1 MIDKRMWKNHDLEKS
16 YDVVIIG
23 AGAHGLATA
32 YYLTKLGI
40 TNIAV
45 LEQKFIGYGGS
56 GRNTAI
62 LRSNYRTEEGI
73 KFYDQS
79 LKLYENLS
87 LELNYNLMFS
97 QQGHFTLGHS
107 TAAVSGLVTRAENNK
122 ALGIDSYML
131 EPKEIKEM
139 LPEIDISNHPRFPVM
154 GALYH
159 PPGGIIRHDAVV
171 WAYARG
177 ADKAGV
183 HIHQLTKVEDII
195 IEKGKVKGVVTNR
208 GKINCKSLVSVVAG
222 WSSEVCRKVGV
233 KLPLVT
239 HPLQAL
245 VTQGYKPWLHHVVVS
260 GSLHIYLSQTDRGE
274 LVCGNGI
281 DTYPHY
287 GMRSTL
293 GFLESYAA
301 HVLELFPVLH
311 NVAVQRQWAGLC
323 DMTPD
328 YSPIISSI
336 DEIEGF
342 YVNGGWGTYGFKA
355 SPASGYNTA
364 QMIAKGTPEMIQPF
378 RYNRF
383 MENRLGGEKAA
394 ASVGS

>member
-1 MIDKRMWKNHDLEKS
+1 MDKRMWKNHDLEKS

-122 ALGIDSYML
+122 ALGINSYIL

-233 KLPLVT
+233 KLPIVT

-260 GSLHIYLSQTDRGE
+260 GTLHIYLSQTDRGE

-364 QMIAKGTPEMIQPF
+364 QMVAQGTPEMIQPF

>member
-1 MIDKRMWKNHDLEKS
+1 MDKRMWKNHDLEKS

-87 LELNYNLMFS
+87 VELNYNLMFS

-364 QMIAKGTPEMIQPF
+364 QMVAQGTPEMIQPF

>member
-87 LELNYNLMFS
+87 VELNYNLMFS

-233 KLPLVT
+233 KLPIVT

-260 GSLHIYLSQTDRGE
+260 GTLHIYLSQTDRGE

-364 QMIAKGTPEMIQPF
+364 QMVAQGTPEMIQPF

>member
-1 MIDKRMWKNHDLEKS
+1 MDKRMWKNHDLEKS

-79 LKLYENLS
+79 LKLYENLAG
-87 LELNYNLMFS
+87 ELNYNLMFS

-122 ALGIDSYML
+122 ALGINSYIL

-183 HIHQLTKVEDII
+183 HIHQLTKVEDIL
-195 IEKGKVKGVVTNR
+195 IEKGKVAGVVTNR
-208 GKINCKSLVSVVAG
+208 GKINCKKLISVVAG
-222 WSSEVCRKVGV
+222 WSSEVCRKAGV
-233 KLPLVT
+233 KLPFVT

-245 VTQGYKPWLHHVVVS
+245 VTQSYKPWLHHVVVS
-260 GSLHIYLSQTDRGE
+260 GTLHIYLSQTDRGE

-323 DMTPD
+323 DMTPE

-355 SPASGYNTA
+355 SPASGYTPA
-364 QMIAKGTPEMIQPF
+364 QMVAEGPPEMIKPF

-383 MENRLGGEKAA
+383 MENRLVGEKAA

>member
-122 ALGIDSYML
+122 ALGINSYIL

-139 LPEIDISNHPRFPVM
+139 LPEIDISDHPRFPVM

-233 KLPLVT
+233 KLPIVT

-364 QMIAKGTPEMIQPF
+364 QMVAQGTPEMIQPF

>member
-1 MIDKRMWKNHDLEKS
+1 MNKRMWKTHDLEKS

-40 TNIAV
+40 TNVAV

-87 LELNYNLMFS
+87 GDLNYNLMFS

-107 TAAVSGLVTRAENNK
+107 TAAMSGLVTRAENNK
-122 ALGIDSYML
+122 ALGINSYIL
-131 EPKEIKEM
+131 EPSEIQKM
-139 LPEIDISNHPRFPVM
+139 LPEIDISDHPRFPVM

-183 HIHQLTKVEDII
+183 HIHQLTKVEDIL
-195 IEKGKVKGVVTNR
+195 IEKGKVAGVVTNR
-208 GKINCKSLVSVVAG
+208 GKINCKKLISVVAG
-222 WSSEVCRKVGV
+222 WSSEVCRKAGV
-233 KLPLVT
+233 KLPFVT

-245 VTQGYKPWLHHVVVS
+245 VTQSYKPWLHHVVVS
-260 GSLHIYLSQTDRGE
+260 GTLHIYLSQTDRGE

-364 QMIAKGTPEMIQPF
+364 KMVAEGTPEMIKPF

-383 MENRLGGEKAA
+383 MENRLVGEKAA

>member
-1 MIDKRMWKNHDLEKS
+1 MDKRMWKNHDLEKS

-87 LELNYNLMFS
+87 VELNYNLMFS

-233 KLPLVT
+233 KLPIVT

-364 QMIAKGTPEMIQPF
+364 QMVAQGTPEMIQPF

-383 MENRLGGEKAA
+383 MENRLVGEKAA

>member
-183 HIHQLTKVEDII
+183 HIHQLTMVEDII

-233 KLPLVT
+233 KLPIVT

-364 QMIAKGTPEMIQPF
+364 QMVAQGTPEMIQPF

>member
-1 MIDKRMWKNHDLEKS
+1 MDKRMWKNHDLEKS

-87 LELNYNLMFS
+87 GELNYNLMFS

-107 TAAVSGLVTRAENNK
+107 TASVSGLVTRAENNK
-122 ALGIDSYML
+122 ALGINSYIL

-260 GSLHIYLSQTDRGE
+260 GTLHIYLSQTDRGE

-336 DEIEGF
+336 DELEGF

-364 QMIAKGTPEMIQPF
+364 QMVAEGTPEMIKPF

-383 MENRLGGEKAA
+383 MENRLVGEKAA

>member
-233 KLPLVT
+233 KLPIVT

-260 GSLHIYLSQTDRGE
+260 GTLHIYLSQTDRGE

-364 QMIAKGTPEMIQPF
+364 QMVAQGTPEMIQPF

>member
-1 MIDKRMWKNHDLEKS
+1 MDKRMWKNHDLEKS

-87 LELNYNLMFS
+87 GELNYNLMFS

-107 TAAVSGLVTRAENNK
+107 TASVSGLVTRAENNK
-122 ALGIDSYML
+122 ALGINSYIL

-208 GKINCKSLVSVVAG
+208 GKINCKSLISVVAG

-233 KLPLVT
+233 KLPIVT

-260 GSLHIYLSQTDRGE
+260 GTLHIYLSQTDRGE

-364 QMIAKGTPEMIQPF
+364 QMVAEGTPEMIKPF

-383 MENRLGGEKAA
+383 MENRLVGEKAA

>member
-1 MIDKRMWKNHDLEKS
+1 MWKNHDLEKS

-40 TNIAV
+40 TNVAV

-87 LELNYNLMFS
+87 GDLNYNLMFS

-107 TAAVSGLVTRAENNK
+107 TAAMSGLVTRAENNK
-122 ALGIDSYML
+122 ALGINSYIL
-131 EPKEIKEM
+131 EPSEIQKM
-139 LPEIDISNHPRFPVM
+139 LPEIDISDHPRFPVM

-183 HIHQLTKVEDII
+183 HIHQLTKVEDIL
-195 IEKGKVKGVVTNR
+195 IEKGKVAGVVTNR
-208 GKINCKSLVSVVAG
+208 GKINCKKLISVVAG
-222 WSSEVCRKVGV
+222 WSSEVCRKAGV
-233 KLPLVT
+233 KLPFVT

-245 VTQGYKPWLHHVVVS
+245 VTQSYKPWLHHVVVS
-260 GSLHIYLSQTDRGE
+260 GTLHIYLSQTDRGE

-364 QMIAKGTPEMIQPF
+364 KMVAEGTPEMIKPF

-383 MENRLGGEKAA
+383 MENRLVGEKAA

>member
-1 MIDKRMWKNHDLEKS
+1 MNKRMWKNHDLEKS

-40 TNIAV
+40 TNVAV

-87 LELNYNLMFS
+87 GDLNYNLMFS

-107 TAAVSGLVTRAENNK
+107 TAAMSGLVTRAENNK
-122 ALGIDSYML
+122 ALGINSYIL
-131 EPKEIKEM
+131 EPSEIQKM
-139 LPEIDISNHPRFPVM
+139 LPEIDISDHPRFPVM

-183 HIHQLTKVEDII
+183 HIHQLTKVEDIL
-195 IEKGKVKGVVTNR
+195 IEKGKVAGVVTNR
-208 GKINCKSLVSVVAG
+208 GKINCKKLISVVAG
-222 WSSEVCRKVGV
+222 WSSEVCRKAGV
-233 KLPLVT
+233 KLPFVT

-245 VTQGYKPWLHHVVVS
+245 VTQSYKPWLHHVVVS
-260 GSLHIYLSQTDRGE
+260 GTLHIYLSQTDRGE

-355 SPASGYNTA
+355 SPASGYNS
-364 QMIAKGTPEMIQPF
+364 AKMVAEGTPEMIKPF

-383 MENRLGGEKAA
+383 MENRLVGEKAA

>member
-1 MIDKRMWKNHDLEKS
+1 MDKRMWKNHDLEKS

-87 LELNYNLMFS
+87 GELNYNLMFS

-107 TAAVSGLVTRAENNK
+107 TASVSGLVTRAENNK
-122 ALGIDSYML
+122 ALGINSYIL

-233 KLPLVT
+233 KLPIVT

-260 GSLHIYLSQTDRGE
+260 GTLHIYLSQTDRGE

-355 SPASGYNTA
+355 SSASGYNTA
-364 QMIAKGTPEMIQPF
+364 QMVAQGTPEMIQPF

-383 MENRLGGEKAA
+383 MENRLVGEKAA

>member
-1 MIDKRMWKNHDLEKS
+1 MDKRMWKNHDLEKS

-23 AGAHGLATA
+23 AGAYGLATA

-233 KLPLVT
+233 KLPIVT

-328 YSPIISSI
+328 YSLSLIHI
-336 DEIEGF
+336 
-342 YVNGGWGTYGFKA
+342 
-355 SPASGYNTA
+355 
-364 QMIAKGTPEMIQPF
+364 
-378 RYNRF
+378 
-383 MENRLGGEKAA
+383 
-394 ASVGS
+394 

>member
-1 MIDKRMWKNHDLEKS
+1 
-16 YDVVIIG
+16 
-23 AGAHGLATA
+23 
-32 YYLTKLGI
+32 
-40 TNIAV
+40 
-45 LEQKFIGYGGS
+45 
-56 GRNTAI
+56 
-62 LRSNYRTEEGI
+62 
-73 KFYDQS
+73 
-79 LKLYENLS
+79 
-87 LELNYNLMFS
+87 
-97 QQGHFTLGHS
+97 
-107 TAAVSGLVTRAENNK
+107 LVTRAENNK

-233 KLPLVT
+233 KLPIVT

-364 QMIAKGTPEMIQPF
+364 QMVAQGTPEMIQPF

>member
-1 MIDKRMWKNHDLEKS
+1 MNKRMWKTHDLEKS

-40 TNIAV
+40 TNVAV

-87 LELNYNLMFS
+87 GDLNYNLMFS

-107 TAAVSGLVTRAENNK
+107 TAAMSGLVTRAENNK
-122 ALGIDSYML
+122 ALGINSYIL
-131 EPKEIKEM
+131 EPSEIQKM

-183 HIHQLTKVEDII
+183 HIHQLTKVEDIL
-195 IEKGKVKGVVTNR
+195 IEKGKVAGVVTNR
-208 GKINCKSLVSVVAG
+208 GKISCKKLISVVAG
-222 WSSEVCRKVGV
+222 WSSEVCRKAGV
-233 KLPLVT
+233 KLPFVT

-245 VTQGYKPWLHHVVVS
+245 VTQSYKPWLHHVVVS
-260 GSLHIYLSQTDRGE
+260 GTLHIYLSQTDRGE

-364 QMIAKGTPEMIQPF
+364 KMVAEGTPEMIKPF

-383 MENRLGGEKAA
+383 MENRLVGEKAA

>member
-1 MIDKRMWKNHDLEKS
+1 MDKRMWKNHDLEKS

-195 IEKGKVKGVVTNR
+195 IEKGKVKGVVTNK

-233 KLPLVT
+233 KLPIVT

-364 QMIAKGTPEMIQPF
+364 QMIAQGTPEMIKPF

>member
-1 MIDKRMWKNHDLEKS
+1 MWKNHDLEKS

-87 LELNYNLMFS
+87 VELNYNLMFS

-208 GKINCKSLVSVVAG
+208 GKINCKSLISVVAG

-260 GSLHIYLSQTDRGE
+260 GTLHIYLSQTDRGE

-364 QMIAKGTPEMIQPF
+364 QMVAEGTPEMIKPF

-383 MENRLGGEKAA
+383 MENRLVGEKAA

>member
-195 IEKGKVKGVVTNR
+195 IEKGKVRGVVTNR

-233 KLPLVT
+233 KLPIVT

-364 QMIAKGTPEMIQPF
+364 QMIAQGTPEMIKPF

>member
-87 LELNYNLMFS
+87 VELNYNLMFS

-122 ALGIDSYML
+122 ALGINSYML

-233 KLPLVT
+233 KLPIVT

-364 QMIAKGTPEMIQPF
+364 QMVAQGTPEMIQPF

>member
-233 KLPLVT
+233 KLPIVT

-364 QMIAKGTPEMIQPF
+364 QMVAQGTPEMIQPF

-383 MENRLGGEKAA
+383 MENRLVGEKAA

>member
-1 MIDKRMWKNHDLEKS
+1 MWKNHDLEKS

-87 LELNYNLMFS
+87 GELNYNLMFS

-122 ALGIDSYML
+122 ALGINSYIL

-208 GKINCKSLVSVVAG
+208 GKINCKSLISVVAG

-239 HPLQAL
+239 HPLQAF

-260 GSLHIYLSQTDRGE
+260 GTLHIYLSQTDRGE

-364 QMIAKGTPEMIQPF
+364 QMVAEGTPEMIKPF

-383 MENRLGGEKAA
+383 MENRLVGEKAA

>member
-1 MIDKRMWKNHDLEKS
+1 MMDKRMWKNHDLEKS

-79 LKLYENLS
+79 LKLYENLAG
-87 LELNYNLMFS
+87 ELNYNLMFS

-107 TAAVSGLVTRAENNK
+107 TAAVTGLVTRAENNK
-122 ALGIDSYML
+122 ALGINSYIL

-183 HIHQLTKVEDII
+183 HIHQLTKVEDILV
-195 IEKGKVKGVVTNR
+195 EKGNIKGVITNR
-208 GKINCKSLVSVVAG
+208 GKINCKKLISVVAG
-222 WSSEVCRKVGV
+222 WSSEVCRKVGL

-260 GSLHIYLSQTDRGE
+260 GTLHIYLSQTDRGE

-328 YSPIISSI
+328 YSPIISPI
-336 DEIEGF
+336 EEIEGF

-364 QMIAKGTPEMIQPF
+364 LMVAEGTPEMIKPF

-383 MENRLGGEKAA
+383 IENRLVGEKAA

>member
-122 ALGIDSYML
+122 ALGINSYIL

-233 KLPLVT
+233 KLPIVT

-364 QMIAKGTPEMIQPF
+364 QMVAQGTPEMIQPF

>member
-1 MIDKRMWKNHDLEKS
+1 MDKRMWKNHDLEKS

-87 LELNYNLMFS
+87 VELNYNLMFS

-107 TAAVSGLVTRAENNK
+107 PAAVSGLVTRAENNK

-131 EPKEIKEM
+131 DPKEIKEM

-233 KLPLVT
+233 KLPIVT

-364 QMIAKGTPEMIQPF
+364 QMVAEGTPEMIKPF

-383 MENRLGGEKAA
+383 MENRLVGEKAA

>member
-1 MIDKRMWKNHDLEKS
+1 MDKRMWKNHDLEKS

-87 LELNYNLMFS
+87 GELNYNLMFS

-122 ALGIDSYML
+122 ALGINSYIL

-208 GKINCKSLVSVVAG
+208 GKINCKSLISVVAG

-260 GSLHIYLSQTDRGE
+260 GTLHIYLSQTDRGE

-355 SPASGYNTA
+355 SPASGFNTA
-364 QMIAKGTPEMIQPF
+364 QMVAEGTPEMIKPF

-383 MENRLGGEKAA
+383 MENRLVGEKAA

>member
-1 MIDKRMWKNHDLEKS
+1 MWKNHDLEKS

-40 TNIAV
+40 TNVAV

-87 LELNYNLMFS
+87 GDLNYNLMFS

-107 TAAVSGLVTRAENNK
+107 TAAMSGLVTRAENNK
-122 ALGIDSYML
+122 ALGINSYIL
-131 EPKEIKEM
+131 EPREIQKM
-139 LPEIDISNHPRFPVM
+139 LPEIDISDHPRFPVM

-183 HIHQLTKVEDII
+183 HIHQLTKVEDILF
-195 IEKGKVKGVVTNR
+195 ENGKVAGVVTNR
-208 GKINCKSLVSVVAG
+208 GKISCKKLISVVAG
-222 WSSEVCRKVGV
+222 WSSEVCRKAGV
-233 KLPLVT
+233 KLPFVT

-245 VTQGYKPWLHHVVVS
+245 VTQSYKPWLHHVVVS
-260 GSLHIYLSQTDRGE
+260 GTLHIYLSQTDRGE

-342 YVNGGWGTYGFKA
+342 YVNGGWGT
-355 SPASGYNTA
+355 
-364 QMIAKGTPEMIQPF
+364 
-378 RYNRF
+378 
-383 MENRLGGEKAA
+383 
-394 ASVGS
+394 

>member
-40 TNIAV
+40 TNVAV

-233 KLPLVT
+233 KLPIVT

-364 QMIAKGTPEMIQPF
+364 QMVAQGTPEMIQPF

>member
-1 MIDKRMWKNHDLEKS
+1 MDKRMWKNQDLEKS

-40 TNIAV
+40 TNVAV

-87 LELNYNLMFS
+87 GDLNYNLMFS

-122 ALGIDSYML
+122 ALGINSYIL

-139 LPEIDISNHPRFPVM
+139 LPEIDISDHPRFPVM

-208 GKINCKSLVSVVAG
+208 GKINCKSLISVVAG

-260 GSLHIYLSQTDRGE
+260 GTLHIYLSQTDRGE

-355 SPASGYNTA
+355 SPASGFNTA
-364 QMIAKGTPEMIQPF
+364 QMVAEGTPEMIKPF

-383 MENRLGGEKAA
+383 MENRLVGEKAA

>member
-1 MIDKRMWKNHDLEKS
+1 MDKRMWKNHDLEKS
-16 YDVVIIG
+16 YEVVIIG

-122 ALGIDSYML
+122 ALGINSYML

-233 KLPLVT
+233 KLPIVT

-364 QMIAKGTPEMIQPF
+364 QMVAQGTPEMIQPF

>member
-1 MIDKRMWKNHDLEKS
+1 MDKRMWKNHDLEKS

-87 LELNYNLMFS
+87 GELNYNLMFS

-122 ALGIDSYML
+122 ALGINSYIL

-233 KLPLVT
+233 KLPIVT

-364 QMIAKGTPEMIQPF
+364 QMVAQGTPEMIQPF

>member
-122 ALGIDSYML
+122 ALGINSYIL

-208 GKINCKSLVSVVAG
+208 GKINCKSLISVVAG

-260 GSLHIYLSQTDRGE
+260 GTLHIYLSQTDRGE

-311 NVAVQRQWAGLC
+311 NIAVQRQWAGLC

-364 QMIAKGTPEMIQPF
+364 QMVAEGTPAMIKPF

-383 MENRLGGEKAA
+383 MENRLVGEKAA

>member
-1 MIDKRMWKNHDLEKS
+1 MDKRMWKNHDLEKS

-87 LELNYNLMFS
+87 VELNYNLMFS

-260 GSLHIYLSQTDRGE
+260 GTLHIYLSQTDRGE

-364 QMIAKGTPEMIQPF
+364 QMVAQGTPEMIQPF

>member
-1 MIDKRMWKNHDLEKS
+1 MDKRMWKNHDLEKS

-87 LELNYNLMFS
+87 VELNYNLMFS

-260 GSLHIYLSQTDRGE
+260 GTLHIYLSQTDRGE

-364 QMIAKGTPEMIQPF
+364 QMIAQGTPEMIQPF

-383 MENRLGGEKAA
+383 MENRLVGEKAA

>member
-1 MIDKRMWKNHDLEKS
+1 
-16 YDVVIIG
+16 
-23 AGAHGLATA
+23 
-32 YYLTKLGI
+32 
-40 TNIAV
+40 
-45 LEQKFIGYGGS
+45 
-56 GRNTAI
+56 
-62 LRSNYRTEEGI
+62 
-73 KFYDQS
+73 
-79 LKLYENLS
+79 
-87 LELNYNLMFS
+87 MFS

-183 HIHQLTKVEDII
+183 HIHQLTKVEDIL
-195 IEKGKVKGVVTNR
+195 IEKGNVKGVVTNR
-208 GKINCKSLVSVVAG
+208 GKISCKKLISVVAG
-222 WSSEVCRKVGV
+222 WSSEVCKKVGV

-245 VTQGYKPWLHHVVVS
+245 VTQAYKPWLHHVVVS
-260 GSLHIYLSQTDRGE
+260 GTLHIYLSQTDRGE

-328 YSPIISSI
+328 YSPIISPI

-364 QMIAKGTPEMIQPF
+364 QMVAQGTPEMIKPF

-383 MENRLGGEKAA
+383 MENRLVGEKAA

>member
-1 MIDKRMWKNHDLEKS
+1 MWKNHDLEKS

-23 AGAHGLATA
+23 AGAHSLATA

-40 TNIAV
+40 TNVAV

-87 LELNYNLMFS
+87 GDLNYNLMFS

-107 TAAVSGLVTRAENNK
+107 TAAMSGLVTRAENNK
-122 ALGIDSYML
+122 ALGINSYIL
-131 EPKEIKEM
+131 EPSEIQKM
-139 LPEIDISNHPRFPVM
+139 LPEIDISDHPRFPVM

-183 HIHQLTKVEDII
+183 HIHQLTKVEDIL
-195 IEKGKVKGVVTNR
+195 IEKGKVAGVVTNR
-208 GKINCKSLVSVVAG
+208 GKISCKKLISVVAG
-222 WSSEVCRKVGV
+222 WSSEVCRKAGV
-233 KLPLVT
+233 KLPFVT

-245 VTQGYKPWLHHVVVS
+245 VTQSYKPWLHHVVVS
-260 GSLHIYLSQTDRGE
+260 GTLHIYLSQTDRGE

-364 QMIAKGTPEMIQPF
+364 KMVAEGTPEMIKPF

-383 MENRLGGEKAA
+383 MENRLVGEKAA